1 MYQLTLVVS
10 KYYSIWKYRSSGSI
24 LFRFWKGIPGIWDL
38 SKTQRG
44 IRETLTGY
52 GIWLRTFK
60 AGFTKIWS
68 RNGIGKENDIQ
79 DSDDRS
85 SGCGIPVRK
94 RRDCGIRPPHPLLE
108 RTVFM
113 IVRYTSYNSTLLLLV
128 NNMGTYSLN
137 PRKRYCGVTIQPL
150 WEKSCIVDSWIYF
163 IRILTLKFA
172 KFFKNILGNPRLRF
186 WKGCSFVCSKTVN
199 TTQLCFQLIPS
210 SERQN
215 LPTRRKNLH

>member
-1 MYQLTLVVS
+1 MEELLSRKMKVIQYVSAKLVVS
-10 KYYSIWKYRSSGSI
+10 KYYSNYSILRYSSSGSI

-38 SKTQRG
+38 SKIQRG
-44 IRETLTGY
+44 IRETFTGY

-60 AGFTKIWS
+60 AGFAKIWS
-68 RNGIGKENDIQ
+68 RNGIGKENDIR

-94 RRDCGIRPPHPLLE
+94 ERDCRIRAPLLE
-108 RTVFM
+108 RTVFT
-113 IVRYTSYNSTLLLLV
+113 IVRYTSYISTLEYISYEYRRWNLR
-128 NNMGTYSLN
+128 N
-137 PRKRYCGVTIQPL
+137 
-150 WEKSCIVDSWIYF
+150 
-163 IRILTLKFA
+163 
-172 KFFKNILGNPRLRF
+172 FKNILRINPRLKF
-186 WKGCSFVCSKTVN
+186 WKGCNFVCSKTVN

>member
-1 MYQLTLVVS
+1 MIPDGGAPIMKNESNTDIVYQLKLVVS
-10 KYYSIWKYRSSGSI
+10 KYYSNCSIWRYSSSGSI

-38 SKTQRG
+38 SKIQRG
-44 IRETLTGY
+44 IRKTFTGY

-60 AGFTKIWS
+60 AGFAKIWS
-68 RNGIGKENDIQ
+68 RNGIGKENDIR

-94 RRDCGIRPPHPLLE
+94 ERDCRIRAPLLE
-108 RTVFM
+108 RTVFT
-113 IVRYTSYNSTLLLLV
+113 IVRYTSYISTLEYISYEYRRWNLR
-128 NNMGTYSLN
+128 N
-137 PRKRYCGVTIQPL
+137 
-150 WEKSCIVDSWIYF
+150 
-163 IRILTLKFA
+163 
-172 KFFKNILGNPRLRF
+172 FKNILRINPRLKF
-186 WKGCSFVCSKTVN
+186 WKGCKFVCSKTVN